1 MDIKVTPTSQPRN
14 RVAKA
19 CVVCRQ
25 RKIKC
30 DGEPQCKH
38 CKASGKECVYPEN
51 TIRRPRSKPI
61 SKKNTNTQSMD
72 TLNKRIA
79 KLEQLICNL
88 TEKLVPSNNNTPA
101 SRVLN
106 SPEEGEEEEEEEEED
121 VVLEEE
127 EEQEQDE
134 EVATLTPPSSANS
147 NTSKPPS
154 ADPSFPSQ
162 SGFILSRGSTTET
175 QSTTGNGSSQTTLKF
190 YSLEHYFGTHC
201 TFHIFS
207 DKSMA
212 WIKAKLRKKDVNAM
226 IPLENLPIVFNICKL
241 SYSEMF
247 IEPPLRLAVEV
258 ENSLPSSPQICQEL
272 LELFDSI
279 YLVSFLCDVKYTREL
294 LEIHYCNRNIVK
306 TGKGRKLKYSEN
318 LIINISLA
326 LCAASVINRR
336 IYKYNSTPSSNDSS
350 PTFPTIASL
359 QLDELIQL
367 HEVFVKNS
375 IYYYHKISLLS
386 EGIRTVQ
393 AILLLIIFLE
403 TSLFTSHVNYA
414 LSSLAVRYA
423 QEIGLHRFES
433 FSHLPEEERT
443 FRRRIWW
450 FCQYLDMELCYRNGN
465 PPLVNDTDVSTLT
478 DRDIDSL
485 FKECLDGTKDGAN
498 LNLPDEIVADII
510 DKKHV
515 HTYTGHYL
523 MELTRIRSKSYKELF
538 SATVELVGYNV
549 IASTLKGINE
559 EMKNL
564 SLKMDPSLVPRFYN
578 DPLFS
583 SSLKKFPG
591 LINGKNID
599 SAYESIITIQ
609 LTYFLHLMTINRL
622 PFQLNTPDLVEH
634 QDTMT
639 FRNLS
644 LDSARTVLHICLSLD
659 RKEMPLSFL
668 NWIIFFPMS
677 AFLNILGNC
686 VNYATSPDAL
696 KDVSLLIDVSISF
709 FGLFNRYIEADT
721 PVTKI
726 FHQRESVCDLVCRI
740 MLRILVKIMEA
751 KLDINILEENEFL
764 KNHLDAAERD
774 YPELYSNRK
783 EAILKRFIFSFDSGS
798 LSSASSRSNPVPK
811 PLQWPYNNLGYVA
824 ISNDV
829 QSTSPR
835 NPGLSASNSTE
846 SSHRHPS
853 LSNLLHPTELPAASN
868 STYLGSD
875 STFSNEQ
882 LFKQG
887 DLLDE
892 DSMNSILF
900 SQLYDL
906 PNFFFDNGI

>member
-1 MDIKVTPTSQPRN
+1 
-14 RVAKA
+14 
-19 CVVCRQ
+19 
-25 RKIKC
+25 
-30 DGEPQCKH
+30 
-38 CKASGKECVYPEN
+38 
-51 TIRRPRSKPI
+51 
-61 SKKNTNTQSMD
+61 MD

-88 TEKLVPSNNNTPA
+88 TDKLIPSGDTTPT
-101 SRVLN
+101 SRTLN
-106 SPEEGEEEEEEEEED
+106 SPEEEEEED
-121 VVLEEE
+121 QEE
-127 EEQEQDE
+127 EEQEE
-134 EVATLTPPSSANS
+134 EYQEEEDVTSTPASSAAS
-147 NTSKPPS
+147 NTLKPPS
-154 ADPSFPSQ
+154 DDSSFPSQ
-162 SGFILSRGSTTET
+162 SGFTLSGGDTTEAQVT
-175 QSTTGNGSSQTTLKF
+175 AGNGSSQNTLKL

-207 DKSMA
+207 EKSMA
-212 WIKAKLRKKDVNAM
+212 WIKAKLKKKDVDAM

-241 SYSEMF
+241 SYCEMF
-247 IEPPLRLAVEV
+247 NEPPLRLAAEV
-258 ENSLPSSPQICQEL
+258 ENSLPSSPLICQEL
-272 LELFDSI
+272 LEVFDSI
-279 YLVSFLCDVKYTREL
+279 YLVSFLCDVKYIREL

-326 LCAASVINRR
+326 LCAASAINRR
-336 IYKYNSTPSSNDSS
+336 IYKFNSTPSSDDSS
-350 PTFPTIASL
+350 PSFPTVSSL
-359 QLDELIQL
+359 QSEELIQL
-367 HEVFVKNS
+367 HDVFVKNS
-375 IYYYHKISLLS
+375 IYYYHKLSLLS

-465 PPLVNDTDVSTLT
+465 PPLVNDSDVSTLT

-485 FKECLDGTKDGAN
+485 FKECLDGKEGPSQ
-498 LNLPDEIVADII
+498 NLPEEIVAEII

-515 HTYTGHYL
+515 HTYTSHYL

-538 SATVELVGYNV
+538 SATVELADCTV

-564 SLKMDPSLVPRFYN
+564 FVKMDPSIIPRFYS

-583 SSLKKFPG
+583 SSLKKYPK

-599 SAYESIITIQ
+599 CAYESIITIQ

-622 PFQLNTPDLVEH
+622 PFQLNTSDLVEH
-634 QDTMT
+634 EDTTM

-659 RKEMPLSFL
+659 RKEIPLSFL
-668 NWIIFFPMS
+668 NWIIFFPMA
-677 AFLNILGNC
+677 AFLNLLGNC

-709 FGLFNRYIEADT
+709 FGLFNRYIEAET
-721 PVTKI
+721 PFSRI

-774 YPELYSNRK
+774 YPELFSHEK
-783 EAILKRFIFSFDSGS
+783 EAILKRFIFAFDVGS
-798 LSSASSRSNPVPK
+798 LDANSHSNPVPK
-811 PLQWPYNNLGYVA
+811 PLKGPYNNPGYVA
-824 ISNDV
+824 VNHDMP
-829 QSTSPR
+829 SPNSR
-835 NPGLSASNSTE
+835 NPGLSGSNST
-846 SSHRHPS
+846 STDNSHRHPS
-853 LSNLLHPTELPAASN
+853 LSNILHPTELPAGGSTN
-868 STYLGSD
+868 TYLGFD
-875 STFSNEQ
+875 STFSNDQ

-887 DLLDE
+887 DSLDE